1 MINPPDFWEG
11 FLFNNNYESDLNH
24 FFSNLWSKIWF
35 SRNITQI
42 IKKDIYY

>member
-24 FFSNLWSKIWF
+24 FFQTNGAKFGFLGILH
-35 SRNITQI
+35 R
-42 IKKDIYY
+42 